1 MKYCGECGTILNAG
15 KRYHRKEPEPLEIT
29 IKDIAADAKVSV
41 STVSRV
47 MNGSKAVSDEL
58 KHRVMRS
65 IEKYHY
71 VPNAEARSLVTKN
84 THLVAVLEA
93 DLRNPIT
100 AIHLKQISDVCM
112 KHNKVVIACDY
123 DFDNKKALVL
133 MDRMLERNIDGLIF
147 QGVHLTDEIL
157 KKLHEFP
164 CPVVLGNQGLS
175 GENCEFTT
183 VTVDSYSVSRDVT
196 EFLVGDGHRRI
207 AYVGG
212 NAEDYT
218 NGQLRLKGYQDAM
231 KDAGLKIPD
240 SYIYQGS
247 FSTESGMEGM
257 KAIYENSRD
266 LPTAVITG
274 SDIIAIGVIR
284 YLKSLNIR
292 VPEDI
297 SVFGVDD
304 SVSDIFDPPLSTV
317 RMFRQGEMFY
327 EALFGEDADERKKL
341 YFPYR
346 LVRRN
351 STRKLWQ

>member
-1 MKYCGECGTILNAG
+1 M
-15 KRYHRKEPEPLEIT
+15 EIT

-58 KHRVMRS
+58 RHRVMRS

-71 VPNAEARSLVTKN
+71 IPNAEARSLVTKN

-175 GENCEFTT
+175 GDDCEFTT
-183 VTVDSYSVSRDVT
+183 VTVDSYGVARDIT

-218 NGQLRLKGYQDAM
+218 NGQLRLKGYRDAM
-231 KDAGLKIPD
+231 KAAAEPVWEQIKQDIGSELPDALL
-240 SYIYQGS
+240 
-247 FSTESGMEGM
+247 
-257 KAIYENSRD
+257 A
-266 LPTAVITG
+266 A
-274 SDIIAIGVIR
+274 A
-284 YLKSLNIR
+284 
-292 VPEDI
+292 
-297 SVFGVDD
+297 
-304 SVSDIFDPPLSTV
+304 
-317 RMFRQGEMFY
+317 
-327 EALFGEDADERKKL
+327 EAAK
-341 YFPYR
+341 
-346 LVRRN
+346 
-351 STRKLWQ
+351 

>member
-1 MKYCGECGTILNAG
+1 MEV
-15 KRYHRKEPEPLEIT
+15 T
-29 IKDIAADAKVSV
+29 IKDIAADAGVSV

-47 MNGSKAVSDEL
+47 MNDSKSVSPEL
-58 KHRVMRS
+58 KKRVMAS
-65 IEKYHY
+65 IEKFHFR
-71 VPNAEARSLVTKN
+71 PNAAARSLVTKN
-84 THLVAVLEA
+84 TGLVAVLEA
-93 DLRNPIT
+93 DVRNPIT

-175 GENCEFTT
+175 GDDCEFTT
-183 VTVDSYSVSRDVT
+183 VTVDSYGVARDIT

-218 NGQLRLKGYQDAM
+218 NGQLRLKGYRDAM
-231 KDAGLKIPD
+231 KAAGLEIPD
-240 SYIYQGS
+240 SYIYQGN
-247 FSTESGMEGM
+247 FSTEAGVEGM
-257 KAIYENSRD
+257 KKIYENSRD

-317 RMFRQGEMFY
+317 RMFQQGEMFY
-327 EALFGEDADERKKL
+327 EALFGEHADEKKIIH
-341 YFPYR
+341 FPYQ